1 MLSSGIGKHT
11 CSLSASSVSHSV
23 VRGFFQVQCFPAL
36 LPEENTHP
44 LSHSLSHWCKSL
56 SDEKRYYW
64 HFRSLLAG
72 RPHLS
77 VSDTRERMRLRKTKR
92 IWRERDTIGM
102 FIRGMTLHSAMKLS
116 LKTSKGLNICA
127 VLAKSVQC
135 VKQPKTI
142 LFNCILKRV
151 KEMGGETIVRIRPC
165 GCRLNKTSWRG
176 KQTARHLFFLL

>member
-56 SDEKRYYW
+56 SEEKRYYW

-77 VSDTRERMRLRKTKR
+77 VSDTRERLRLRKTKR
-92 IWRERDTIGM
+92 IWRERHYSHVHKRDDFAFCYEIILASTAQM
-102 FIRGMTLHSAMKLS
+102 F
-116 LKTSKGLNICA
+116 N
-127 VLAKSVQC
+127 
-135 VKQPKTI
+135 P
-142 LFNCILKRV
+142 
-151 KEMGGETIVRIRPC
+151 
-165 GCRLNKTSWRG
+165 
-176 KQTARHLFFLL
+176 LLVFKVCTVCKATKNYFV